1 MKLKGDMEDVDV
13 HGNIIQLKR
22 IAKKQNILL
31 CNIYVGVR
39 LETEENY
46 I

>member
-1 MKLKGDMEDVDV
+1 MKLKGDMEDVDI
-13 HGNIIQLKR
+13 HGNIILKC

-31 CNIYVGVR
+31 CKTYVGIR
-39 LETEENY
+39 FETEENY